1 MIKSKR
7 MLPEKLTDMMKNQ
20 SLTLKA
26 VLENN
31 GIRISIK
38 SANDPM
44 YSWSEKKLEIS
55 HLSHHC
61 NQLIETLNKSRR
73 EEYSSEISKDLK
85 SMGYLM
91 ADDLL
96 PVDFKDI
103 LRKTHA
109 ESLILDLDEKLVH
122 IPWEHICI
130 DDELLCQKFSMGRFI
145 ETRQKKINFETREIK
160 TPYHMWVLVNPQ
172 FDLENADSEGDSIC
186 RLMDQTNYR
195 YKKEIIKASLNT
207 DIHIDTF
214 KSQIRHYD
222 FIHFAG
228 HGLYQN
234 EQPDSCGLILSH
246 GTVSTSDIKAM
257 EGSGAMPLL
266 IFSNACQSART
277 GEMNHMPFGLAHSFI
292 RSGVR
297 HYIGTFWKI
306 FDAPGS
312 QFATMFYQNLL
323 SGHSIG
329 KALKLTRIH
338 FCEKYNPDMWA
349 SYVLYGNPDTCYFSE
364 KVIRDPVKIE
374 KESVSFFEK
383 SRGNI
388 KNESSGV
395 SQPDSSISGDITQKG
410 FYYKYPFI
418 IIICAFIFLSIYH
431 LAGIFR
437 NTPEMS
443 IERLKVLKA
452 AEKNRQTRIAQLLEK
467 IKKQKDTHDVS
478 LMKSSQDHW
487 TSMPLTLSIFF
498 DPDARFENRGLE
510 KKLTLM
516 IGQYLKTHTR
526 TILLNRMNREIVL
539 EELFQGSSELID
551 PQNRLTP
558 CLYPSRIVLFLEIY
572 LNKYKYISL
581 SLIDTQT
588 EKCIFNHWQQL
599 NDNTLPIHVLKE
611 LKTLL
616 RDKYPLRGMISE
628 VKGNQIKL
636 NIGFDQGVRVGQV
649 FSIKDHSCQLSILE
663 VYQSESISNFTQTEC
678 SLQSEKQVFLSEN
691 DKN

>member
-1 MIKSKR
+1 

-349 SYVLYGNPDTCYFSE
+349 SYVLY
-364 KVIRDPVKIE
+364 
-374 KESVSFFEK
+374 
-383 SRGNI
+383 
-388 KNESSGV
+388 
-395 SQPDSSISGDITQKG
+395 
-410 FYYKYPFI
+410 
-418 IIICAFIFLSIYH
+418 
-431 LAGIFR
+431 
-437 NTPEMS
+437 
-443 IERLKVLKA
+443 
-452 AEKNRQTRIAQLLEK
+452 
-467 IKKQKDTHDVS
+467 
-478 LMKSSQDHW
+478 
-487 TSMPLTLSIFF
+487 
-498 DPDARFENRGLE
+498 
-510 KKLTLM
+510 
-516 IGQYLKTHTR
+516 
-526 TILLNRMNREIVL
+526 
-539 EELFQGSSELID
+539 
-551 PQNRLTP
+551 
-558 CLYPSRIVLFLEIY
+558 
-572 LNKYKYISL
+572 
-581 SLIDTQT
+581 
-588 EKCIFNHWQQL
+588 
-599 NDNTLPIHVLKE
+599 VLKE